1 MIFNLRNLM
10 IEIMRSQITFFTLFL
25 TITLHVYSKNVR
37 TTINL
42 TVKELTTDSQSNL
55 HLISASKSLDNS
67 ILRLNSVDSW
77 VLFNNIIPAIVIDL
91 LLKYIYT
98 NNPSTILSTNFRTSI
113 YKSGTVVLYQYISCQ
128 QFRVYLNQNIS

>member
-1 MIFNLRNLM
+1 
-10 IEIMRSQITFFTLFL
+10 MRSQITFFTLFL

-113 YKSGTVVLYQYISCQ
+113 YKS
-128 QFRVYLNQNIS
+128 